1 MHNPSKPESKPDAH
15 KALSYGR
22 YLQLEKLLDAQ
33 LLQSSLVASAASGS
47 NARSADQSG
56 AIPAHDEMLFV
67 IVHQSHELW
76 FKQILFEL
84 DSVLGFCGQVPVREA
99 AIGIANRRLERIT
112 TILELLGSHLRILET
127 MTPMDFLEF
136 RHYLTP
142 ASGFQSVQFR
152 MLEAKLGLPKIH
164 LENLKAGIFGE
175 VISEREHAMLNE
187 ALAAPSLFNL
197 VESWLERTPFLQT
210 DEFNF
215 WSAYK
220 DAIEA
225 HLRIDESMAA
235 GQSTAVAADARAKR
249 LEEVQRTRQ
258 AFMDLFDEAKH
269 KQLIAD
275 GRRRFSLRATH
286 AALFI
291 YLYRDNPILQEPF
304 RFLTLLTRID
314 ELIQTWRAGH
324 AQMVHRMIGIKV
336 GTGGS
341 SGYEYLKGTVNT
353 HSIFADLCGLSTFLL
368 PRSALPRLPSDFIRK
383 LGFLSET

>member
-1 MHNPSKPESKPDAH
+1 MHNRPKPELLPERQ

-33 LLQSSLVASAASGS
+33 LLQSSLHNTPESNESAQHAASFR
-47 NARSADQSG
+47 AA
-56 AIPAHDEMLFV
+56 PAHDEMLFV
-67 IVHQSHELW
+67 IIHQSHELW

-84 DSVLGFCGQVPVREA
+84 DSVLGFCGAVPVREA

-152 MLEAKLGLPKIH
+152 MIEAKLGLPKIH

-175 VISEREHAMLNE
+175 VISERERTMLNE
-187 ALAAPSLFNL
+187 ALASPSLFQL
-197 VESWLERTPFLQT
+197 VEAWLERTPFLQT

-225 HLRIDESMAA
+225 HLRIDESIAA
-235 GQSTAVAADARAKR
+235 GQSSPAAEDARAKR
-249 LEEVQRTRQ
+249 LEEVNRTRQ
-258 AFMDLFDEAKH
+258 AFMDLFDEAKYN
-269 KQLIAD
+269 KLIAD

-314 ELIQTWRAGH
+314 ELIQTWRSGH

-353 HSIFADLCGLSTFLL
+353 HAIFADLCGLSTFLL

-383 LGFLSET
+383 LGFLSEA